1 MIQSSIYYG
10 EVLHS
15 RNHPKKHSFK
25 YKYRSLFN
33 KNIYDFKLKKFN
45 KFKFSFSSYDFH
57 EDIISEKIIKWFER
71 YIEKNSLKVD
81 HISLDL
87 LKTPNLFLRKSFNP
101 VCFWFLKQDDK
112 TISYIAEVTNTFKEK
127 QVYYIQN
134 QGKEIE
140 NNIWFEVDKKM
151 YVSPFADKI
160 GKYKFQ
166 LDDQSLTIKINEF
179 DPSNNLEIV
188 TRLSGTLMKYNRL
201 NFLYFICSLYLNS
214 LSVLPKI
221 HYQAFH
227 LWRKKLKVFS
237 HKGNG
242 YAE

>member
-1 MIQSSIYYG
+1 MIQSSIYFG

-15 RNHPKKHSFK
+15 RSHPKKHSFK

-45 KFKFSFSSYDFH
+45 KFKFSFSSYDFND
-57 EDIISEKIIKWFER
+57 EIIRGKIIKWFSR
-71 YIEKNSLKVD
+71 FIDKNSLNLD
-81 HISLDL
+81 NISLDL

-101 VCFWFLKQDDK
+101 VCFWFLRQNGI

-127 QVYYIQN
+127 QVYYIHN

-140 NNIWFEVDKKM
+140 NNLWLETDKKM
-151 YVSPFADKI
+151 YVSPFADKV

-166 LDDQSLTIKINEF
+166 LDDKSLTIKINEF

-188 TRLSGTLMKYNRL
+188 TRLSGILKQYNRI
-201 NFLYFICSLYLNS
+201 NFLYFVCSLYLNS
-214 LSVLPKI
+214 LFVLPKI
-221 HYQAFH
+221 HYQAFR
-227 LWRKKLKVFS
+227 LWRKKLRVFS